1 MDRLGS
7 TLQLLTLCA
16 WVLSQVTV
24 MESGPGLFPP
34 SQTLKLTCSFSGFS
48 LSTTNIS
55 VGWIRQPPGKIL
67 EWLAHIW
74 WNDGK
79 YYNPS
84 RIAITRDTSKSQFSL
99 QLSSVTTEDT
109 AVYYCARGTVRGPQ
123 CEHRQNIPAS
133 ARRAIRGC
141 SAHSKHSFSTNVR
154 GRYTW
159 TFLPEVLVPTQPGP
173 TIHSQ

>member
-1 MDRLGS
+1 VNPS
-7 TLQLLTLCA
+7 ETLSLNC
-16 WVLSQVTV
+16 TV
-24 MESGPGLFPP
+24 SGY
-34 SQTLKLTCSFSGFS
+34 SITSGYD
-48 LSTTNIS
+48 
-55 VGWIRQPPGKIL
+55 WIWICQPPGKSL
-67 EWLAHIW
+67 EWMGYISS
-74 WNDGK
+74 GGST
-79 YYNPS
+79 YYSPPLKS